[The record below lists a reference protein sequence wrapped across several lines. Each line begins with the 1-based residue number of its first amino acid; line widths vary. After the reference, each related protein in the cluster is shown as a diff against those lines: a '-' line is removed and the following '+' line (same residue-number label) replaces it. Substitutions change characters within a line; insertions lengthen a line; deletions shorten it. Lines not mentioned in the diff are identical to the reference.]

1 MPYMMAG
8 QYVSQSQVVGLI
20 ASNPLTIVAGDL
32 SEESQ
37 LLELRDAKHDGISR
51 AGFGVSVI

>member
-1 MPYMMAG
+1 MAG

-20 ASNPLTIVAGDL
+20 ASKPLTIVAGDR

-37 LLELRDAKHDGISR
+37 LLELRDAKQDGISR
-51 AGFGVSVI
+51 AGLGVSVI